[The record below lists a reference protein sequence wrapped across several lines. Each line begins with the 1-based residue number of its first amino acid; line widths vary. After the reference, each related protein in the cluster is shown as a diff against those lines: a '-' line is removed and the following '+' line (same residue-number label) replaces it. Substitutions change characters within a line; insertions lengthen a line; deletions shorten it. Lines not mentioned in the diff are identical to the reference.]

1 MIWKQ
6 PQWHIPPLFSE
17 NTEKSIAAWENGR
30 REELLAKLAE
40 TIYGITPAR
49 KPDRTEIEVFEDVPT
64 ACGCKNHHK
73 KVRYHLY
80 FGAKSVAL
88 EIWTWVPYGEGP
100 FPVQMMIDPFEKELH
115 AKEPPEYLYGF
126 FPADMITD
134 RGYAAVKVLT
144 SSVCPDDKKR
154 YANGI
159 LSILTGEEEGIP
171 QEYRWGAIGA
181 WAWAGSRCV
190 DYLETQPEFDAQ
202 KIAISGCSRA
212 GKTALW
218 CGAQDQ
224 RIAVVMSNVSGTGG
238 AALERGKIGEHISD
252 ITTNYPFWF
261 CKNYAAYAADE
272 DAMPVDA
279 HMLLAMAAPRPMYL
293 ASASVDVWAD
303 IQAEYAALRLAS
315 ELYTLYT
322 PGLILPERRPAAN
335 QPFHIGRIG
344 YHIREGIHDL
354 TFYDW
359 ICYMDFCDSYLK

>member
-80 FGAKSVAL
+80 FDAKSVAL

-159 LSILTGEEEGIP
+159 LSILTGEVRSG
-171 QEYRWGAIGA
+171 R
-181 WAWAGSRCV
+181 SRSPAV
-190 DYLETQPEFDAQ
+190 KQ
-202 KIAISGCSRA
+202 K
-212 GKTALW
+212 
-218 CGAQDQ
+218 
-224 RIAVVMSNVSGTGG
+224 TG
-238 AALERGKIGEHISD
+238 
-252 ITTNYPFWF
+252 
-261 CKNYAAYAADE
+261 
-272 DAMPVDA
+272 
-279 HMLLAMAAPRPMYL
+279 
-293 ASASVDVWAD
+293 
-303 IQAEYAALRLAS
+303 
-315 ELYTLYT
+315 
-322 PGLILPERRPAAN
+322 LPE
-335 QPFHIGRIG
+335 
-344 YHIREGIHDL
+344 
-354 TFYDW
+354 
-359 ICYMDFCDSYLK
+359 